1 MCQQTGVFSQAGL
14 VVFDVVPGRQM
25 FPVCKNTAA
34 FRKGH
39 KVLLWQETN
48 SSDGEK
54 RVRLV

>member
-1 MCQQTGVFSQAGL
+1 MRQQTGGFSQAGL

-25 FPVCKNTAA
+25 FPVCKNAAA

-48 SSDGEK
+48 SSDGGG
-54 RVRLV
+54 V